1 MTPEAE
7 RTAAR
12 LRLVTGQLVRQIR
25 SRTAAGGGLPVPQA
39 AVLGL
44 IDRGGPMTTSQ
55 LAAAQSVR
63 HQSVARVVSQL
74 SGQGMVRLEPH
85 ATDGRKL
92 LVTLT
97 TAGSSALEAQRTQR
111 VEWLAEAIESR
122 LTPAEQR
129 TLAKGVDLLTRLV
142 DG

>member
-1 MTPEAE
+1 MTPEVE
-7 RTAAR
+7 RTAAQ

-25 SRTAAGGGLPVPQA
+25 SRTAAVGGLPVPQA

-44 IDRGGPMTTSQ
+44 INRDGPMTTSQ

-63 HQSVARVVSQL
+63 HQSAARVVSQL
-74 SGQGMVRLEPH
+74 AAQGMVRLMPH

-92 LVTLT
+92 LVTP
-97 TAGSSALEAQRTQR
+97 TAAGTRALETQRTQR
-111 VEWLAEAIESR
+111 VEWLAQAIESR
-122 LTPAEQR
+122 LSPAEQR
-129 TLAKGVDLLTRLV
+129 TLAKGVDLLSRLL